1 VPRSAALA
9 VPLLT
14 LAALGGC
21 RESRAWQDPAWRPA
35 APPVRIVAASVLS
48 AEVLLAIAPR
58 ERLAAVVDTAV
69 DPRWSMAAAA
79 AEGVTRVG
87 AGPEQLLSA
96 RPDLVI
102 CDPFTLPE
110 TLALLGNAGVP
121 VVVTGD
127 AASFDDIRANVRRI
141 GAWCHLE
148 APAER
153 LVATMDERLQA
164 LAERAPDAA
173 PFTVIC
179 LDGALHT
186 HGRGSLFD
194 ALVAAAGATN
204 AAAARG
210 VGPFRKLDV
219 EAVMSWRPDVIVVGS
234 SDGTAAVPAWLSE
247 FPGVNRLPCVRDAR
261 VVRIRSPLLAST
273 SHHLVEAAHELQQQL
288 IAWRRP

>member
-1 VPRSAALA
+1 M
-9 VPLLT
+9 
-14 LAALGGC
+14 
-21 RESRAWQDPAWRPA
+21 
-35 APPVRIVAASVLS
+35 RIVAASVLS

-58 ERLAAVVDTAV
+58 ERIAAVVDTAV
-69 DPRWSMAAAA
+69 DARWSMAAAA
-79 AEGVTRVG
+79 AEGVPRVG
-87 AGPEQLLSA
+87 AGPEQLLTA

-110 TLALLGNAGVP
+110 TLALLGSAGVP

-127 AASFDDIRANVRRI
+127 PASFDDIAANVRRI
-141 GAWCHLE
+141 GAWCHLQ

-153 LVATMDERLQA
+153 LVATMYERLHA
-164 LAERAPDAA
+164 LAERAGDAA
-173 PFTVIC
+173 PFTVMC

-194 ALVAAAGATN
+194 ALVVAAGATN

-219 EAVMSWRPDVIVVGS
+219 EAVMSWRPDAIVVGAN
-234 SDGTAAVPAWLSE
+234 DGATAVPEWLAG

-261 VVRIRSPLLAST
+261 VVRIPSPLLAST
-273 SHHLVEAAHELQQQL
+273 SHHLVEAAHQLQQQL
-288 IAWRRP
+288 VAWRRP